1 MKGEH
6 LLPKK
11 CSSAEYSD
19 AKYITGTSVLL
30 VAFLLFFFWKKS
42 LGNAKFS
49 GSLLLKEPIVVSLS
63 ETLVLS
69 SRKYEGRKAM
79 NVTNLQETLR
89 FVWLLFSVF
98 VLE

>member
-19 AKYITGTSVLL
+19 AKYRHFSTSGRIPPF
-30 VAFLLFFFWKKS
+30 FLWKKS